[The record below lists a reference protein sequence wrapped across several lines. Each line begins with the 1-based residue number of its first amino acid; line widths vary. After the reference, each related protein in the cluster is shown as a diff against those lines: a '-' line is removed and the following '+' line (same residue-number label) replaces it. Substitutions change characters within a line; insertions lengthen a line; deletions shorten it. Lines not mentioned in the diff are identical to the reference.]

1 VIGDGDE
8 GVKLGRVDVH
18 QYSEAQLN
26 EAKKHSF
33 ALIVGSTYCQA
44 VVNASFDGLLTGL
57 SLIVAIGAQNAFVLR
72 QGLRRAYVGP
82 VVTVCTVSDWVL
94 IVAGVAGIGVVVQ
107 HAGWALQA
115 VRWFGVAFLA
125 WYGLSSA
132 WRARRP
138 ASSLSA
144 ARDGSA
150 GRPVVV
156 RRMMALTWLN
166 PHVYL
171 DTVMLLGSI
180 ANAHGSPGRWWFA
193 VGACLGSTLWFA
205 GLGYGARFAA
215 GLLATPRAWQVL
227 DLLIAATMLGIA
239 VKLALG

>member
-1 VIGDGDE
+1 M
-8 GVKLGRVDVH
+8 
-18 QYSEAQLN
+18 
-26 EAKKHSF
+26 
-33 ALIVGSTYCQA
+33 
-44 VVNASFDGLLTGL
+44 NASLEGLLTGL
-57 SLIVAIGAQNAFVLR
+57 SLIIAIGAQNAYVLR
-72 QGLRRAYVGP
+72 QGLRRSHVGA
-82 VVTVCTVSDWVL
+82 VVTVCTVSDFVL
-94 IVAGVAGIGVVVQ
+94 IVAGVAGIGVIVQ

-125 WYGLSSA
+125 WYGLTSA

-144 ARDGSA
+144 ARGETSNKPA
-150 GRPVVV
+150 VIRSVV
-156 RRMMALTWLN
+156 ALTWLN

-171 DTVMLLGSI
+171 DTMVLLGSI
-180 ANAHGSPGRWWFA
+180 ANTQGTSGRWWFA
-193 VGACLGSTLWFA
+193 VGACVASTLWFA

-239 VKLALG
+239 VKLAMTPLT

>member
-1 VIGDGDE
+1 M
-8 GVKLGRVDVH
+8 
-18 QYSEAQLN
+18 
-26 EAKKHSF
+26 
-33 ALIVGSTYCQA
+33 
-44 VVNASFDGLLTGL
+44 NASLDGLLTGL
-57 SLIVAIGAQNAFVLR
+57 SLIVAIGAQNAYVLK

-82 VVTVCTVSDWVL
+82 VVTICTLSDYVL
-94 IVAGVAGIGVVVQ
+94 IVAGVGGIGLIVQ

-125 WYGLSSA
+125 WYGLTSA

-144 ARDGSA
+144 ARGETSNKPA
-150 GRPVVV
+150 VIRSVV
-156 RRMMALTWLN
+156 ALTWLN

-171 DTVMLLGSI
+171 DTMVLLGSI
-180 ANAHGSPGRWWFA
+180 ANTQGTSGRWWFA
-193 VGACLGSTLWFA
+193 VGACVASTLWFA

-239 VKLALG
+239 VKLAMTPLT